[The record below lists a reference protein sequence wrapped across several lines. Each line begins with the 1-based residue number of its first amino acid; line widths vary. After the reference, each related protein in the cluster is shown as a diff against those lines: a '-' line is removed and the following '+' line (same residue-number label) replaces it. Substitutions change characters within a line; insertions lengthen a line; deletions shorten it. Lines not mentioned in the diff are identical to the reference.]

1 MSKAKSLQLYC
12 WQGKNKYGKKIK
24 GEQEAVHVVLLK
36 ADLRKQGILVTKV
49 YKKSKRLCLGK
60 KINAEDIRI
69 LSRQITTML
78 VAGISFVQALEIIEK
93 EQSKSPVC
101 NLVSK
106 IKNKIETGVSITEAF
121 KQHPKQF
128 NYFYCSLISA
138 GENSGTLEIM
148 FERLT
153 TYLEKL
159 NALKSKIKKALF
171 YPVAVIAV
179 AMTVTVGLLIFV
191 VPQFEA
197 LFNGFGAQLPVATQT
212 IINVSRFLQEYGL
225 SILLL
230 FVGMILGVVFLQK
243 RSLKFCKLMD
253 NYQLQ
258 LPLFGEVLKK
268 SAIARFARTLAT
280 LFAAGLPLTDALTAV
295 AGATG
300 NRVYSVQILNIR
312 EVVMTGQTLQF
323 AMRQTNLFPSV
334 VLQMIAIGEASG
346 TLESMLNKVATIFEE
361 EVDYIVN
368 SLTSLLEPLIM
379 IVLGI
384 LIGGLVI
391 AMYLPIFKLGNVV

>member
-1 MSKAKSLQLYC
+1 MSKSKTVQLYC

-24 GEQEAVHVVLLK
+24 GEQEAAHMVLLK

-49 YKKSKRLCLGK
+49 YKKSKGLFLGK

-93 EQSKSPVC
+93 EQSKSIVC

-106 IKNKIETGVSITEAF
+106 IKNKIETGASIAEAL
-121 KQHPKQF
+121 KQYPKQF
-128 NYFYCSLISA
+128 NSLYCSLVSA
-138 GENSGTLEIM
+138 GENSGTLEVM
-148 FERLT
+148 FERVT
-153 TYLEKL
+153 TYQEKL
-159 NALKSKIKKALF
+159 NALKNKIKKALF
-171 YPVAVIAV
+171 YPAAVITVAVV
-179 AMTVTVGLLIFV
+179 VTVGLLVFV

-197 LFNGFGAQLPVATQT
+197 LFNGFGAQLPAATQT

-225 SILLL
+225 IILLL
-230 FVGMILGVVFLQK
+230 FVGMILGFIFLQK
-243 RSLKFCKLMD
+243 RSLRFCELMD
-253 NYQLQ
+253 NYRLR
-258 LPLFGEVLKK
+258 LPLLGEVLKK

-280 LFAAGLPLTDALTAV
+280 LFSAGLPLMDALNAV

-300 NRVYSVQILNIR
+300 NRIYNKQTLDIR
-312 EVVMTGQTLQF
+312 EQVMTGQTLQF

-346 TLESMLNKVATIFEE
+346 TLESMLNKVAAIFEE
-361 EVDYIVN
+361 EVDYMVSN
-368 SLTSLLEPLIM
+368 LTNLLEPLIM
-379 IVLGI
+379 IILGI